1 MADER
6 STGHEE
12 NSGSLHVVLEGG
24 SAELGAVPA
33 TDVARLIE
41 GSIRSIA
48 RAAEILSGRL
58 PKQVGRRGSTV
69 ETATRFVLEGI
80 ASGSVKVKLLAPSDI
95 NGNREGLSLED
106 DRLTDLAINKTMDS
120 IEGRDLDTYLADGLA
135 ELGEELALGNRYQAV
150 RFEFAKVNQ
159 ATRSVALDYASTQR
173 LRLTSSNTPRASTNT
188 VGGTLVEA
196 DFERMTARLRTPSDR
211 QIKVTFED
219 SQADDIHDALRQ
231 KAELEG
237 VVKYDSTT
245 KEAISVETRSITRTY
260 RAALNL
266 VEEEFWRNPS
276 VLELAEEQGVVIQD
290 NVSAL
295 YDQDATREEVDSF
308 FEALGL

>member
-6 STGHEE
+6 STGDDD
-12 NSGSLHVVLEGG
+12 NLGALHVVLEGG
-24 SAELGAVPA
+24 SAELGSVPA
-33 TDVARLIE
+33 ADVARLIE

-58 PKQVGRRGSTV
+58 PGQVGRRGSTV

-80 ASGSVKVKLLAPSDI
+80 APGSVAIKLRVPSDFE
-95 NGNREGLSLED
+95 GNREGLSLED

-120 IEGRDLDTYLADGLA
+120 IEGRDPDAYLADGLA
-135 ELGEELALGNRYQAV
+135 ELGEELSLGSRYQV
-150 RFEFAKVNQ
+150 IRFEFTKTNQ
-159 ATRSVALDYASTQR
+159 KRRSVELDYSSTQR
-173 LRLTSSNTPRASTNT
+173 LRVTSSNTPEASKNT

-219 SQADDIHDALRQ
+219 SQADDIHEALRQ

-245 KEAISVETRSITRTY
+245 KEAISVETRSITRTS
-260 RAALNL
+260 RVTLDLAEEAFWQNL
-266 VEEEFWRNPS
+266 S
-276 VLELAEEQGVVIQD
+276 VFELAKEQGVVVQD
-290 NVSAL
+290 SVSVL
-295 YDQDATREEVDSF
+295 YDEDASREEVDSF
-308 FEALGL
+308 FKALEL